1 MAIKNSKGKWICSVC
16 RQVKKNPSEADAC
29 RDKHD
34 IVYVGFERADLN
46 RLLHFIYQPDPSLI
60 TQTMVS
66 AMRTSL
72 RLGIDKQD
80 KIEYNGGR
88 ID

>member
-1 MAIKNSKGKWICSVC
+1 MALKNKYGKWICSVC
-16 RQVKKNPSEADAC
+16 KQVKKNPSEADAC

-60 TQTMVS
+60 TDTMVT
-66 AMRTSL
+66 AMKTSL
-72 RLGIDKQD
+72 KLGLDKST
-80 KIEYNGGR
+80 KI
-88 ID
+88 